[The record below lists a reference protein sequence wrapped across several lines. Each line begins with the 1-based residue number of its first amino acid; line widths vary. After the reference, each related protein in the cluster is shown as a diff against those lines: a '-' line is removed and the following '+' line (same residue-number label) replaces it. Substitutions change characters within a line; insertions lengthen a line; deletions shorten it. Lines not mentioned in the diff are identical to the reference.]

1 MRESKVAFLYQKY
14 RVLQARV
21 EVHMTNKSTNTFMF
35 VLANEG
41 IDPVVPVG
49 PSIKYF

>member
-1 MRESKVAFLYQKY
+1 
-14 RVLQARV
+14 
-21 EVHMTNKSTNTFMF
+21 MF

-49 PSIKYF
+49 PSLKFFSQSALVHKAMIGSINGG

>member
-1 MRESKVAFLYQKY
+1 
-14 RVLQARV
+14 
-21 EVHMTNKSTNTFMF
+21 MTNKSTNTFMF

-49 PSIKYF
+49 PSLKFFQQSALVHKTMIGSINGG